1 METQITIGQLAK
13 QAGVGVETIRYY
25 QKRALLPAGKS
36 DTGAIRRYPPQLV
49 QRIHFIK
56 RSQKLGFSLDE
67 IAALLQLDDAVERCA
82 IRHLAQERL
91 QNIQQKVAD
100 LQRME
105 HALQQLIVACS
116 DEVQHPSCPII
127 ATLSGQDD
135 GQVG

>member
-1 METQITIGQLAK
+1 MQTLITIGQLAK

-25 QKRALLPAGKS
+25 QKRALLPLGTSDAGS
-36 DTGAIRRYPPQLV
+36 IRRYPQQLV

-67 IAALLQLDDAVERCA
+67 IAALLQLDDGLERCA

-91 QNIQQKVAD
+91 QNIQQKIVD

-105 HALQQLIVACS
+105 EALQQLISACS
-116 DEVQHPSCPII
+116 DEIQHPSCPII
-127 ATLSGQDD
+127 ATLSGREEA
-135 GQVG
+135 